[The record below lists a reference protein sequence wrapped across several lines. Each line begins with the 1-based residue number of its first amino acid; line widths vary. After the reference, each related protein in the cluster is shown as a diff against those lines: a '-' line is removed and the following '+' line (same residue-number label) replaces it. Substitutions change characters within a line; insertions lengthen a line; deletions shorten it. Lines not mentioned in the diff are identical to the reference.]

1 MAEDRS
7 YDTSGKL
14 RSYSNDETPLRST
27 GETVEVTT
35 DISSHSNTSR
45 FTVPTTTP
53 QCDMLKA
60 LMAIMDRQAQN
71 ERERREVEAEQ
82 RRLDREAMLQQ
93 FKLQSKKTEREPL
106 HNRLKSELV
115 YRMSSMSDNDDPE
128 TYLNS
133 LRSSLTQADVPH
145 DEWKLVLLTKLND
158 RCKHIVSDIELNGD
172 YDFEEVVDRILAS
185 TGNTPTMA
193 GYKLYNLKE
202 KDLAHKHAA
211 EAMELVDRLTS
222 RLARGARD
230 KKETLTCF
238 KTARIR
244 SVQSAEGKRFLDS
257 RNIRTDDDLR
267 DALTDWEATGGEDGI

>member
-1 MAEDRS
+1 M
-7 YDTSGKL
+7 
-14 RSYSNDETPLRST
+14 
-27 GETVEVTT
+27 
-35 DISSHSNTSR
+35 
-45 FTVPTTTP
+45 PTTTP

-60 LMAIMDRQAQN
+60 LMAIMDRQAH
-71 ERERREVEAEQ
+71 ECERREVEAEQ

-128 TYLNS
+128 TYLNC

-158 RCKHIVSDIELNGD
+158 RCKHIVSDIELNDD
-172 YDFEEVVDRILAS
+172 YDYEEVVDSILAS
-185 TGNTPTMA
+185 TRQYTYYGWIQA
-193 GYKLYNLKE
+193 IQLKA

-222 RLARGARD
+222 RLARGAKD
-230 KKETLTCF
+230 KKETLTPF
-238 KTARIR
+238 KTARICC
-244 SVQSAEGKRFLDS
+244 VQFAEGKHFLDS
-257 RNIRTDDDLR
+257 RNR
-267 DALTDWEATGGEDGI
+267 E